1 MVENQETS
9 LIPLI
14 LRSCTSLSLAYGLI
28 ASFASELR
36 CFEFCFQGNDDLI
49 IVHEALN
56 FGDCHLSLA
65 VPSFLELSL

>member
-1 MVENQETS
+1 MLKVYC
-9 LIPLI
+9 LKL
-14 LRSCTSLSLAYGLI
+14 SCFT
-28 ASFASELR
+28 FASEMR

-65 VPSFLELSL
+65 VCSRLK